1 MKPFDNSN
9 RSGPGGPA
17 RGPGGPREE
26 SGRDFRD
33 SRREK
38 ELRVNHRIRI
48 PKVRVIGPEGA
59 QLGIM
64 DTQDA
69 LRMAKETY
77 GADLIEIAPFEKPPV
92 CKIMDYG
99 KYKYQQKKKSQEA
112 KKNQT
117 VIVVKEI
124 KFRPNTDQHDFD
136 VKVRHIA
143 RFLEEGNKTKVSI
156 RFRGRELAHVDLG
169 RAMLNRVKETL
180 GPSAVVELEP
190 KLEGRTMMMVL
201 APNQKKQ

>member
-1 MKPFDNSN
+1 MKPFDN
-9 RSGPGGPA
+9 RPKDGP
-17 RGPGGPREE
+17 PGAGAPRDG
-26 SGRDFRD
+26 GRDFRD
-33 SRREK
+33 NRREK

-64 DTQDA
+64 DTVDA

-77 GADLIEIAPFEKPPV
+77 NSDLIEIAPFEKPPV

-143 RFLEEGNKTKVSI
+143 RFLEEGNKTKVTI
-156 RFRGRELAHVDLG
+156 RFRGRELTHTDLG
-169 RAMLNRVKETL
+169 KAMLNRVVTNL
-180 GPSAVVELEP
+180 GPEAVVEMEP

-201 APNQKKQ
+201 APNLKK

>member
-1 MKPFDNSN
+1 MKPFDNRDN
-9 RSGPGGPA
+9 KDAPPAGG
-17 RGPGGPREE
+17 G
-26 SGRDFRD
+26 GRDFRD
-33 SRREK
+33 NRREK

-64 DTQDA
+64 DTVDA

-77 GADLIEIAPFEKPPV
+77 NSDLIEIAPFEKPPV

-136 VKVRHIA
+136 VKVRHIS
-143 RFLEEGNKTKVSI
+143 RFLSEGNKTKVTI
-156 RFRGRELAHVDLG
+156 RFRGRELAHTDIGMNVLKKVC
-169 RAMLNRVKETL
+169 ANLANE
-180 GPSAVVELEP
+180 AIVEFEP
-190 KLEGRTMMMVL
+190 KLEGRQMTMVL
-201 APNQKKQ
+201 APKAK

>member
-1 MKPFDNSN
+1 MKPMN
-9 RSGPGGPA
+9 
-17 RGPGGPREE
+17 
-26 SGRDFRD
+26 
-33 SRREK
+33 EK
-38 ELRVNHRIRI
+38 KQELRVNHRIRI

-64 DTQDA
+64 DTQEA
-69 LRMAKETY
+69 IRMAKDTY
-77 GADLIEIAPFEKPPV
+77 GSDLIEIAPFEKPPV

-117 VIVVKEI
+117 IILVKEI

-143 RFLEEGNKTKVSI
+143 RFLSEGNKAKVTI
-156 RFRGRELAHVDLG
+156 RFRGRELTHADIGKGV
-169 RAMLNRVKETL
+169 LNRVVTNL
-180 GPSAVVELEP
+180 GDSVVVEQEP
-190 KLEGRTMMMVL
+190 KLEGRSMIMIL
-201 APNQKKQ
+201 APK

>member
-1 MKPFDNSN
+1 MKSFDQREGSK
-9 RSGPGGPA
+9 GGDQ
-17 RGPGGPREE
+17 G
-26 SGRDFRD
+26 SRDFRD
-33 SRREK
+33 TRREK

-69 LRMAKETY
+69 LRMAKEQY
-77 GADLIEIAPFEKPPV
+77 QSDLIEIAPFEKPPV

-124 KFRPNTDQHDFD
+124 KFRPNTDQHDFE

-143 RFLEEGNKTKVSI
+143 RFLSEGNKAKVSI
-156 RFRGRELAHVDLG
+156 RFRGRELTHTDLG
-169 RAMLNRVKETL
+169 KAMLLRVTENL
-180 GPSAVVELEP
+180 GSDAVVEMEP
-190 KLEGRTMMMVL
+190 KLEGRTMMMIL
-201 APNQKKQ
+201 APNLKK

>member
-9 RSGPGGPA
+9 RSGPGGPP
-17 RGPGGPREE
+17 RGPRE
-26 SGRDFRD
+26 GQDNRGGDFRD
-33 SRREK
+33 NRREK

-59 QLGIM
+59 QLGVM
-64 DTQDA
+64 DTVDA
-69 LRMAKETY
+69 LRMAKDQY
-77 GADLIEIAPFEKPPV
+77 NLDLIEIAPFEKPPV

-124 KFRPNTDQHDFD
+124 KFRPTTDQHDFD
-136 VKVRHIA
+136 VKVRHIT
-143 RFLEEGNKTKVSI
+143 RFLTEGNKAKVSI
-156 RFRGRELAHVDLG
+156 RFRGREMTHTDLG
-169 RAMLNRVKETL
+169 KAVLTRVVTTL
-180 GPSAVVELEP
+180 GNDAVVEMEP
-190 KLEGRTMMMVL
+190 KLEGRTMMMIL
-201 APNQKKQ
+201 APNLKK

>member
-1 MKPFDNSN
+1 MKPFDNRNS
-9 RSGPGGPA
+9 SGPPA
-17 RGPGGPREE
+17 AGAGASRD
-26 SGRDFRD
+26 SANRDFKD
-33 SRREK
+33 TRREK

-77 GADLIEIAPFEKPPV
+77 NSDLIEIAPFEKPPV

-99 KYKYQQKKKSQEA
+99 KYKYQMKKKSQEA

-124 KFRPNTDQHDFD
+124 KFRPSTDQHDFD

-143 RFLEEGNKTKVSI
+143 RFLEEGNKTKVTI
-156 RFRGRELAHVDLG
+156 RFRGRELAHTDIG
-169 RAMLNRVKETL
+169 RGVLNRVKEKL
-180 GPSAVVELEP
+180 GADAVVEMEP

-201 APNQKKQ
+201 APNLKK

>member
-1 MKPFDNSN
+1 MKPFDNRDSKD
-9 RSGPGGPA
+9 GAGAPPAGG
-17 RGPGGPREE
+17 GG
-26 SGRDFRD
+26 GRDFRD
-33 SRREK
+33 NRREK

-64 DTQDA
+64 DTTDA
-69 LRMAKETY
+69 LRMAREQY
-77 GADLIEIAPFEKPPV
+77 NSDLIEIAPFEKPPV

-99 KYKYQQKKKSQEA
+99 KFKYQAKKKSQEA

-117 VIVVKEI
+117 VIIVKEI

-143 RFLEEGNKTKVSI
+143 RFLSEGNKAKVSI
-156 RFRGRELAHVDLG
+156 RFRGRELAHTDIGKGVLT
-169 RAMLNRVKETL
+169 RVKETL
-180 GPSAVVELEP
+180 GADAVVELEP

-201 APNQKKQ
+201 APNLKK

>member
-1 MKPFDNSN
+1 VKPFDNSN
-9 RSGPGGPA
+9 RSGPGGPP

-26 SGRDFRD
+26 GGRDFRD
-33 SRREK
+33 NRREK

-69 LRMAKETY
+69 LRMAKEQY
-77 GADLIEIAPFEKPPV
+77 NSDLIEIAPFEKPPV

-136 VKVRHIA
+136 VKVKHIA
-143 RFLEEGNKTKVSI
+143 RFLSEGNKAKVSI
-156 RFRGRELAHVDLG
+156 RFRGRELTHTDLG
-169 RAMLNRVKETL
+169 KAMLNRVFQNL
-180 GPSAVVELEP
+180 GADAVMEMEP
-190 KLEGRTMMMVL
+190 KLEGRTMMMIL
-201 APNQKKQ
+201 SPNLKK